1 MMQVYWSNK
10 ASSPAA
16 SFDGGRLCCFPAA
29 AGRVIRVVGST
40 KLPRYMKSALTA
52 LVWME
57 LTGRG
62 EVGAGAAVVG
72 GGGLVSDEEAVPDGD
87 ALPGEDSGER
97 GDAAGVGVGLS
108 GVGWFRWCRRRR

>member
-16 SFDGGRLCCFPAA
+16 SFDGGRLCCFLAA

-62 EVGAGAAVVG
+62 EVGAGA
-72 GGGLVSDEEAVPDGD
+72 
-87 ALPGEDSGER
+87 
-97 GDAAGVGVGLS
+97 
-108 GVGWFRWCRRRR
+108 RRRRGRRSRFRRRGRPGW